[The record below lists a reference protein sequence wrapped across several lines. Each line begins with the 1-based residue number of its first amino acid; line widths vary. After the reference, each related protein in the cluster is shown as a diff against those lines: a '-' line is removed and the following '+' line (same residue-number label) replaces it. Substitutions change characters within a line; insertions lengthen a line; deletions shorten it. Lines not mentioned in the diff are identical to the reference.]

1 LFLDS
6 SRGGEGGGG
15 GGGGSIRWDSTQKK
29 LFASGGYL
37 ELALAKSKKAAWY
50 SCCQPCHL

>member
-1 LFLDS
+1 VAEKVAVEAEAVPS
-6 SRGGEGGGG
+6 GGTA
-15 GGGGSIRWDSTQKK
+15 RKKK